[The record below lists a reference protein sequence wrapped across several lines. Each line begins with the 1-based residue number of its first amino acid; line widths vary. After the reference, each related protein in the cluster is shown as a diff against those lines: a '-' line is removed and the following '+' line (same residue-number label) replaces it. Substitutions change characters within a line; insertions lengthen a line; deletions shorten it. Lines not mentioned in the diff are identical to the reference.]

1 MGLSASTAAPAPLR
15 VLVPAPSE
23 AAHPLCRLS
32 PRLARE
38 QARVR
43 DLQSGRQQ
51 LEEQRAELVER
62 LQAMLQAHWEE
73 ANQLL
78 SAPTLPANPPVG
90 IAPQT
95 WLILRS
101 VLAPHCWGTP
111 VCFLEEEGS
120 LFAVVAALPGW
131 PRPGGPGSPPLAPEE
146 SHPESPRGASP
157 CSGGISHFLAIIRQ
171 FLF

>member
-1 MGLSASTAAPAPLR
+1 MPAR
-15 VLVPAPSE
+15 SE
-23 AAHPLCRLS
+23 AARPLCPLS

-78 SAPTLPANPPVG
+78 SAPTLPVNPPVG
-90 IAPQT
+90 IAPRT
-95 WLILRS
+95 RLVLRL
-101 VLAPHCWGTP
+101 VLAPHWGSP

-120 LFAVVAALPGW
+120 LFAVVAAPQ
-131 PRPGGPGSPPLAPEE
+131 GGPGRGPGTPPLAPEE
-146 SHPESPRGASP
+146 SHPPP
-157 CSGGISHFLAIIRQ
+157 CSGGISHFWP
-171 FLF
+171 